1 MLEKIHSIKNLLST
15 QLETLNDLYSK
26 GLLEGSSEKFLSCAS
41 LGSPLTQRPCG
52 GLAAPS
58 RIESDMKETMLSARK
73 MPCPQQNSVS
83 SRQWPPLPSQQ
94 ISKFPR

>member
-41 LGSPLTQRPCG
+41 LGSPLTDPKTLWG
-52 GLAAPS
+52 PS
-58 RIESDMKETMLSARK
+58 RT
-73 MPCPQQNSVS
+73 V
-83 SRQWPPLPSQQ
+83 
-94 ISKFPR
+94 